1 MTSQPKPDAA
11 PGSVKRPVYATLGRR
26 VVVAIALT
34 ILLVIPTMVMYA
46 ISRESA
52 ATWAAGAGIAGAA
65 AVVAGGVEVGILTSL
80 VLGLLTPISIV
91 AGGTPVTGAAI
102 MALMCLTVG
111 RLSRFGLNRA
121 TLLVPIFM
129 AWMIIDPPT
138 WGPQHTVDRSDGSY
152 LAWMGVIFFVGSI
165 FAVLAFS
172 FVLRRLKLPAPKP
185 HSRRE
190 SVPYTATITVLA
202 TVATFIVLHDPAKHY
217 AGAWLIATILVLSQV
232 GDVGTVRRTVG
243 RVLGTLVGSL
253 LVIVIVVQVHSL
265 AVIYGIGLLFAIAA
279 ITAKFSPH
287 YWIYMALITPTV
299 VCMNASS
306 SSQVANLGERRAA
319 DTLIGAALVLL
330 AAALTV
336 GYSRWQQ
343 HRGANEGEDEPV
355 VLGQPLAS
363 SANSS
368 SAPRR
373 A

>member
-1 MTSQPKPDAA
+1 MTSQSTPGKAA
-11 PGSVKRPVYATLGRR
+11 GSVKRPVYATLGRR
-26 VVVAIALT
+26 LVVAIALT
-34 ILLVIPTMVMYA
+34 VLLVIPTLVMFA
-46 ISRESA
+46 VTRESA

-80 VLGLLTPISIV
+80 VIGLLTPISIV
-91 AGGTPVTGAAI
+91 AGGTPVTGGAI

-111 RLSRFGLNRA
+111 RLSRFGLNRS

-165 FAVLAFS
+165 FAVFAFA
-172 FVLRRLKLPAPKP
+172 FVLRKLKLPAPKP

-190 SVPYTATITVLA
+190 SVPYTTTITVLA

-243 RVLGTLVGSL
+243 RVVGTLVGSL
-253 LVIVIVVQVHSL
+253 LVLVIMWQVHSL
-265 AVIYGIGLLFAIAA
+265 AVIYAIGLVFAVAA

-306 SSQVANLGERRAA
+306 SSQLASLGERRAV
-319 DTLIGAALVLL
+319 DTLLGAALVLL
-330 AAALTV
+330 AAGLTV
-336 GYSRWQQ
+336 GYSHWQQ
-343 HRGANEGEDEPV
+343 RRGTAAMADEPV
-355 VLGQPLAS
+355 ILGQSLAS
-363 SANSS
+363 STA
-368 SAPRR
+368 
-373 A
+373 

>member
-1 MTSQPKPDAA
+1 M
-11 PGSVKRPVYATLGRR
+11 RPQW
-26 VVVAIALT
+26 
-34 ILLVIPTMVMYA
+34 
-46 ISRESA
+46 SR
-52 ATWAAGAGIAGAA
+52 
-65 AVVAGGVEVGILTSL
+65 AVSRWGVLTSL
-80 VLGLLTPISIV
+80 ILGLLTPISIV
-91 AGGTPVTGAAI
+91 AGGTPISGAAI
-102 MALMCLTVG
+102 MALMCLVVG

-165 FAVLAFS
+165 FAVFAFA

-202 TVATFIVLHDPAKHY
+202 TVSTYIVLHDPTKHY

-232 GDVGTVRRTVG
+232 GDVGTVRRTIG

-253 LVIVIVVQVHSL
+253 VVIVIVVQVQSM
-265 AVIYGIGLLFAIAA
+265 AVLYGIGLLFAIAA
-279 ITAKFSPH
+279 IAAKFSPH

-306 SSQVANLGERRAA
+306 SSQVANLGEQRVV
-319 DTLIGAALVLL
+319 DTLVGAALVLL
-330 AAALTV
+330 AAAATV
-336 GYSRWQQ
+336 GYSRWRQY
-343 HRGANEGEDEPV
+343 RGAAATEDEPV
-355 VLGQPLAS
+355 ILGQPLAS
-363 SANSS
+363 SAT
-368 SAPRR
+368 
-373 A
+373 

>member
-1 MTSQPKPDAA
+1 MTPQPSRGTA
-11 PGSVKRPVYATLGRR
+11 PASVKRPVYATLGRR
-26 VVVAIALT
+26 VAVAIALT
-34 ILLVIPTMVMYA
+34 LLLVIPTLVMFA
-46 ISRESA
+46 ITRESA

-65 AVVAGGVEVGILTSL
+65 AVVAGGVEVGILSSL
-80 VLGLLTPISIV
+80 VIGLLTPISIV

-138 WGPQHTVDRSDGSY
+138 WGPQHAVDRSDGSY

-165 FAVLAFS
+165 FAVFAFALAS
-172 FVLRRLKLPAPKP
+172 RKLKLPAPKP

-202 TVATFIVLHDPAKHY
+202 TVATFMVLHDPAKHY

-232 GDVGTVRRTVG
+232 GDVGTVRRTIG

-253 LVIVIVVQVHSL
+253 VVLVIVWQVHSL
-265 AVIYGIGLLFAIAA
+265 AVIYAIGLLFAVAA

-306 SSQVANLGERRAA
+306 SSQLASLGERRAA

-336 GYSRWQQ
+336 GYSHWQQ
-343 HRGANEGEDEPV
+343 RRGTAAKEDEPV
-355 VLGQPLAS
+355 ILGRAL
-363 SANSS
+363 SS
-368 SAPRR
+368 SAT
-373 A
+373 